1 MSIQGRRR
9 TSNVQRHAPHALTLS
24 RCTLAR
30 TPAGRLFI
38 RETTLIINM
47 QTSIPA
53 RISVSLLKATAF
65 LWLFAWSSLA
75 DDWAQWRGPHR
86 DGVSAEKGLLRTW
99 PNDGPPL
106 VWQVAD
112 LGTGYSAPAI
122 VGDRIYLLGNEG
134 LENEYVQARS
144 ARDGKRLWS
153 ARVGNVGNP
162 KQDPNF
168 PAARSTPV
176 VAEKVLY
183 ALGSDG
189 DLVCLET
196 ATGKERWRKSLRAD
210 FGGQPGIWAYAESPL
225 LDGEQLICTPGG
237 SNATLVALNKN
248 TGAVLW
254 RCAVPGGD
262 EASYSSA
269 IVVEAGGVRQYV
281 QFLAKGLV
289 GVDAKSG
296 KFLWRYD
303 KTASGSPAVILT
315 PIAQEDLVY
324 SGAYRV
330 GGGLI
335 KLKPVQGGV
344 EPEQIY
350 FSPKLPIGIG
360 GVVKTGDYFYGSTS
374 QAYLCVEFASGAVKW
389 EERTSPAASC
399 YADGRLYLHA
409 EDGQVLLLEPS
420 PEGFHELGRFAPP
433 EQPKRIDAMEK
444 AWAYPVIASGR
455 LYIRDAGKLWCYD
468 VAAKR

>member
-1 MSIQGRRR
+1 
-9 TSNVQRHAPHALTLS
+9 
-24 RCTLAR
+24 
-30 TPAGRLFI
+30 
-38 RETTLIINM
+38 
-47 QTSIPA
+47 
-53 RISVSLLKATAF
+53 
-65 LWLFAWSSLA
+65 
-75 DDWAQWRGPHR
+75 
-86 DGVSAEKGLLRTW
+86 VSAEKGLLRSW
-99 PNDGPPL
+99 PKEGPLL

-112 LGTGYSAPAI
+112 LGAGYSTPAI
-122 VGDRIYLLGNEG
+122 VGDRIYLLSNEG
-134 LENEYVQARS
+134 LENEYVQARA
-144 ARDGKRLWS
+144 ARDGRRVWS
-153 ARVGNVGNP
+153 TRIGNVGNP
-162 KQDPNF
+162 KQNPNY

-176 VAEKVLY
+176 VEEKALY

-210 FGGQPGIWAYAESPL
+210 FGGQPGVWAYSESPL

-237 SNATLVALNKN
+237 TDATLVALNKN

-254 RCAVPGGD
+254 RCAVTGGD
-262 EASYSSA
+262 EAAYSSA

-281 QFLAKGLV
+281 QFLSKGLV

-315 PIAQEDLVY
+315 PIAEKDLVY
-324 SGAYRV
+324 SGAYRA

-360 GVVKTGDYFYGSTS
+360 GVVKAGDYFYGSTS
-374 QAYLCVEFASGAVKW
+374 EAYLCVEFASGAVKW

-409 EDGQVLLLEPS
+409 ENGEVLLVEPS
-420 PEGFHELGRFAPP
+420 PEGLHEQGRFTPP
-433 EQPKRIDAMEK
+433 EPPKRIDAMEK
-444 AWAYPVIASGR
+444 AWAYPVIANGR

-468 VAAKR
+468 VVAKR